1 MPRFGCVPSAMPRGG
16 RETAALAGHLRLHPG
31 ARLERGVTK
40 RRAAQTLWQRRRAA
54 TGSAPRRPAGCP
66 PLPARWQETSPAKT
80 GGARRRPAHRRR
92 SGRPPRR
99 RRDQQRDLLPSP
111 AMAMQGRTWGK
122 AHLHRPRRARH
133 FLLDPGIPCR
143 SHPPPP
149 RCGQP
154 DLVEARCHYPPP
166 PPLSGGSFPLV
177 NETPARRPL
186 VRGCLA
192 SILFH
197 FRPGRLAAT
206 RPAPPGPPRC
216 PPRHRRGRHARRP
229 PPMDVSRETKGG
241 RKISR
246 HAPAHRAARA
256 PPHPVRAA
264 GPLVHLER
272 TAVPSPP
279 PPTVHPAT
287 RHSPQEGGGCSATRA
302 GSPSSGRGGGSAGV
316 PAPLPAAFPSWQ
328 VGPRAA
334 GALPDHAGSPA
345 DGRPSGPAR
354 PPPPPPLRNA
364 PETAA

>member
-1 MPRFGCVPSAMPRGG
+1 MPRGG

-154 DLVEARCHYPPP
+154 GLVEARCHYPPP

-197 FRPGRLAAT
+197 FRPCRLAAT
-206 RPAPPGPPRC
+206 RPAHPVRRVARRATVVAATRGG
-216 PPRHRRGRHARRP
+216 RHLWTFQEKQRAGGRFLDTRRRTGRHA
-229 PPMDVSRETKGG
+229 
-241 RKISR
+241 
-246 HAPAHRAARA
+246 
-256 PPHPVRAA
+256 
-264 GPLVHLER
+264 
-272 TAVPSPP
+272 P
-279 PPTVHPAT
+279 PPTP
-287 RHSPQEGGGCSATRA
+287 
-302 GSPSSGRGGGSAGV
+302 SGR
-316 PAPLPAAFPSWQ
+316 PALSC
-328 VGPRAA
+328 
-334 GALPDHAGSPA
+334 
-345 DGRPSGPAR
+345 
-354 PPPPPPLRNA
+354 
-364 PETAA
+364 T